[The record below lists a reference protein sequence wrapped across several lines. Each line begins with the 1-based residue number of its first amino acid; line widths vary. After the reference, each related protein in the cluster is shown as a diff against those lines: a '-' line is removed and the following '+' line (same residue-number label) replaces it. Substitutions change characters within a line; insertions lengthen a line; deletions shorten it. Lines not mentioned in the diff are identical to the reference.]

1 MTLSYYNS
9 PFFRWSLFVVLEGE
23 VEGLEGAPEL
33 FGHLGLLLLADLAVA
48 PVYPILHVQQR
59 LAGQRL
65 ASELSEVVGRYY
77 ILQELQS
84 RTGGPTAGLG

>member
-1 MTLSYYNS
+1 MTCCRRYYS

-23 VEGLEGAPEL
+23 IEGLEGAPEL

-48 PVYPILHVQQR
+48 PVDPVLHVQQR

-65 ASELSEVVGRYY
+65 ASELNEIR
-77 ILQELQS
+77 
-84 RTGGPTAGLG
+84 LGFIALHSVWV